1 MRKPEEQVSTLVM
14 KYIELSYEFDR
25 DIVEI
30 YQTIF
35 ALTLTRY

>member
-14 KYIELSYEFDR
+14 KYIDLSYEFDR

-30 YQTIF
+30 Y
-35 ALTLTRY
+35 